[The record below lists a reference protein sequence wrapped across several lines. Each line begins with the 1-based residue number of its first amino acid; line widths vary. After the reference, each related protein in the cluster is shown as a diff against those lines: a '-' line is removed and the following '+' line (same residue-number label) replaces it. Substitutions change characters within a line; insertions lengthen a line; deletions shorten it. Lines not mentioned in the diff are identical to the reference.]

1 MASRQPQVPALA
13 PSGPLGKM
21 SLPIGMCHRA
31 FSYDDDALEDPAP
44 MTPPPSDICSIPWK
58 PVITECKYQP
68 LDKTEE
74 GTASVS
80 FLAVTPSPATDS
92 SDKAPVVKAKA
103 THVIMSSLITEQTQ
117 ESIQHFEQQAG
128 LRDAG
133 YTPHKG
139 LTTEETKYLRVAEAL
154 RKLKLQSGET
164 AKEEKHPASAQ
175 STLSSTPHTSPK
187 QKSRGWFPSGSSTAL
202 LDLNTMDPGSGNDRN
217 SADKWS
223 LFGPRPLQKSDS
235 GFAIQVYKGA
245 PRPSPVEVMHAQA
258 TQVGEDPAT
267 LKMAKMDVPVVEG
280 KRTTASNP

>member
-1 MASRQPQVPALA
+1 M
-13 PSGPLGKM
+13 
-21 SLPIGMCHRA
+21 
-31 FSYDDDALEDPAP
+31 
-44 MTPPPSDICSIPWK
+44 IP
-58 PVITECKYQP
+58 ERKYQH
-68 LDKTEE
+68 LDKIEE
-74 GTASVS
+74 GAASVS
-80 FLAVTPSPATDS
+80 SLAVTPSPATDS

-117 ESIQHFEQQAG
+117 ESIQRFEQQAG

-223 LFGPRPLQKSDS
+223 LFGPRPLQKSGS

-267 LKMAKMDVPVVEG
+267 FKPPKMDVPMVEG
-280 KRTTASNP
+280 KKQPLRTHNLKPHDLNVLTRTGF